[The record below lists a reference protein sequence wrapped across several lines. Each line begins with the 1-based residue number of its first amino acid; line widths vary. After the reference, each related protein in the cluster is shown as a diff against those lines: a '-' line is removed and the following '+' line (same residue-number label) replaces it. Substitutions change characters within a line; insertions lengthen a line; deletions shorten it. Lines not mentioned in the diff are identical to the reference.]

1 VEGQVLTARSV
12 SAVVVR
18 LVQVALQIL
27 VAAAVEEAVLMAGDG
42 LVDQAFL

>member
-1 VEGQVLTARSV
+1 V
-12 SAVVVR
+12 SAAVVR

-27 VAAAVEEAVLMAGDG
+27 AVAAVEAAVLMDGDG